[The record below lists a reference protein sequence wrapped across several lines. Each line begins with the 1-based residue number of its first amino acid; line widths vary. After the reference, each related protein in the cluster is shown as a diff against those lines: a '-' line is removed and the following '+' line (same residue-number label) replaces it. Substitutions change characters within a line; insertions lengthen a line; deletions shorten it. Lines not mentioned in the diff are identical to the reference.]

1 MGEYMEKRDLLNLL
15 NEMSLSE
22 KAMQMTQLAAGHICH
37 TALANLTGPFRQWS
51 FTDEELEQT
60 GSILGSH
67 GAEYVM
73 KIQKDYLEKSR
84 HKIPLM
90 FMQDV
95 IHGFKTI
102 FPIPLAQGCSF
113 DPELIEEAAYATA
126 KEASAAGVH
135 VTFSPM
141 ADLVRD
147 PRWGRVMESPGED
160 SYLAGEVAAAMVRGY
175 QGTDV
180 SAKDRMA
187 ACVKHF
193 AGYGQPEGGR
203 EYNTVDMSRGVL
215 RDFYLPAYKAAIDAG
230 AELVMAS
237 FNVIERIPA
246 TCSEY
251 LLRKILREEWGF
263 KGLVISDYSAID
275 EIMNHSVAADEYE
288 AGEKCVKAGMDI
300 EMMSGVYAKSLQK
313 LVDDGTLS
321 MEQIDECVLR
331 VLELKDRLGLFEN
344 PYKGADPELEKKLS
358 CCPEHR
364 SISRRLAARSMVL
377 LKNEGI
383 LPLSKEMKVGLVGSA
398 ANTGSIL
405 GGWHCAGRI
414 KDAVTVEDG
423 LRLCLGDRLVTAA
436 TTAFSWEEED
446 IPDEAQAAV
455 EKLADCE
462 ICLVAV
468 GEKEWETG
476 EAASRT
482 GLRLSP
488 NQEKLIHALKA
499 AGKKVVTL
507 LFTGRPMEI
516 MPILGDSDAVLQVWF
531 PGTEGGNAVADIL
544 FGDVNPSG
552 RLSMSFPRNVGQI
565 PVYYNCYNTGRP
577 NVSDD
582 RYSSRYIDCPN
593 APLYPFGYGLSYT
606 EFAYDGLKVE
616 ANGEEK
622 NGRMSHDLQ
631 SGKLNVS
638 VCVKNVGKVS
648 GEALVQLYIRDV
660 SGSVVRPLK
669 ELKGFKHVKLQ
680 PGEEVQVE
688 FEITRE
694 MLSFYDNDEKIV
706 FESGWFD
713 LMLGDNAENVLSRRV
728 WIA

>member
-377 LKNEGI
+377 LKNEGL
-383 LPLSKEMKVGLVGSA
+383 LPLSTEMKVGLVGSA

>member
-113 DPELIEEAAYATA
+113 DTELIEEAAYATA

-160 SYLAGEVAAAMVRGY
+160 PYLAGEVAAAMVRGY

-275 EIMNHSVAADEYE
+275 EIMNHCVAADEYE

-313 LVDDGTLS
+313 LVDDGVLS

-344 PYKGADPELEKKLS
+344 PYKGADPELEKKLF

-364 SISRRLAARSMVL
+364 AISRRLAARSMVL
-377 LKNEGI
+377 LKNDGI
-383 LPLSKEMKVGLVGSA
+383 LPLRKEGKVGLVGPA

-414 KDAVTVEDG
+414 KDAVTVEDA
-423 LRLCLGDRLVTAA
+423 LRAVLGDSLVTAA

-446 IPDEAQAAV
+446 IPDEAESAV

-462 ICLVAV
+462 
-468 GEKEWETG
+468 EWETG

-616 ANGEEK
+616 TNGEEK

-631 SGKLNVS
+631 HGKLKAS
-638 VCVKNVGKVS
+638 VCVKNVGEVS

-669 ELKGFKHVKLQ
+669 ELKGFKHVALQ
-680 PGEEVQVE
+680 PGEESQVE
-688 FEITRE
+688 FEITSE
-694 MLSFYDNDEKIV
+694 MLSFYDNYDKIV

-713 LMLGDNAENVLSRRV
+713 LMLGDNAENVLSQRV

>member
-1 MGEYMEKRDLLNLL
+1 MEKRDLLELIK
-15 NEMSLSE
+15 EMSLSE

-160 SYLAGEVAAAMVRGY
+160 PYLAGEVAAAMVRGY

-331 VLELKDRLGLFEN
+331 ILELKDRLGLFEN

-377 LKNEGI
+377 LKNEGV
-383 LPLSKEMKVGLVGSA
+383 LPLGKEVKIGLVGPA
-398 ANTGSIL
+398 ASTGSIL
-405 GGWHCAGRI
+405 GGWHCAGQMQ
-414 KDAVTVEDG
+414 DAVTVEDG
-423 LRLCLGDRLVTAA
+423 LRAVLGDRLITAA
-436 TTAFSWEEED
+436 TTAFSWDEED
-446 IPDEAQAAV
+446 IPDEAESAV

-462 ICLVAV
+462 VCLVAV

-482 GLRLSP
+482 GLRFSP

-507 LFTGRPMEI
+507 LFTGRPMELL
-516 MPILGDSDAVLQVWF
+516 PILNDSDAVLEVWF

-544 FGDVNPSG
+544 FGEVNPSG

-577 NVSDD
+577 NVSED

-593 APLYPFGYGLSYT
+593 TPLYPFGYGLSYT

-616 ANGEEK
+616 TNCAEKK
-622 NGRMSHDLQ
+622 NGLMSHDLQ
-631 SGKLNVS
+631 NGKLNAS
-638 VCVKNVGKVS
+638 VRVKNIGKVF

-669 ELKGFKHVKLQ
+669 ELKGFKRVALQ

-713 LMLGDNAENVLSRRV
+713 LMLGDNAENVLSQRV